1 MNVFTQIHFRH
12 NSLIHERSSP
22 NLSTLKNLTVWCNFM
37 FFSLLIIFK
46 VRPQYEKSAI
56 TRLRNRLG
64 KSLSI
69 ITDVEDSDKKKQI
82 TFAPKVSNVSVL
94 RRMVPL
100 LRC

>member
-1 MNVFTQIHFRH
+1 
-12 NSLIHERSSP
+12 
-22 NLSTLKNLTVWCNFM
+22 M

-56 TRLRNRLG
+56 TRLRKRLG
-64 KSLSI
+64 KTLSF
-69 ITDVEDSDKKKQI
+69 TDLEDSDKKKQI
-82 TFAPKVSNVSVL
+82 TFAPKVSHVSVL